1 MTTRLH
7 FASDH
12 GAVLLRKQLILAA
25 GELGHEVVSDEGP
38 TEDSDSVDY
47 PDVAASLC
55 AKVLADPGSF
65 GVLLC
70 GSGQGVAI
78 AANKIHGI
86 RAAAVAEP
94 YSAEMSRRHNDA
106 NVLCM
111 GGRVV
116 GSGLARTILH
126 AFLSASFE
134 GGRHARRVGKIDAL
148 R

>member
-1 MTTRLH
+1 MSKRLH
-7 FASDH
+7 FGSDH
-12 GAVLLRKQLILAA
+12 GAVQLRAQLIEAA
-25 GELGHEVVSDEGP
+25 RELGHDVASDEGP
-38 TEDSDSVDY
+38 TAESDSVDY

-55 AKVLADPGSF
+55 AKVLADAGSF

-78 AANKIHGI
+78 SANKIHGI

-116 GSGLARTILH
+116 GSGLARTILA
-126 AFLSASFE
+126 AFLSAEFE
-134 GGRHARRVGKIDAL
+134 GGRHARRVGKVDAL

>member
-1 MTTRLH
+1 MPMRLH
-7 FASDH
+7 FGSDH
-12 GAVLLRKQLILAA
+12 GAVVLRKQLIEAA
-25 GELGHEVVSDEGP
+25 RELGHEVASDEGP
-38 TEDSDSVDY
+38 TESGDSVDY

-70 GSGQGVAI
+70 GSGQGVAMS
-78 AANKIHGI
+78 ANKIHGI
-86 RAAAVAEP
+86 RAAAVSEP
-94 YSAEMSRRHNDA
+94 YGAEMARRHNDA

-116 GSGLARTILH
+116 GSGLACTILQ
-126 AFLSASFE
+126 AFGAASFE
-134 GGRHARRVGKIDAL
+134 GGRHARRVGKLDAL

>member
-1 MTTRLH
+1 MRLH

-12 GAVLLRKQLILAA
+12 GAVTLRMQLVAA
-25 GELGHEVVSDEGP
+25 ARELGHEIASDEGP
-38 TEDSDSVDY
+38 TDESQSVDY
-47 PDVAASLC
+47 PDVAVPLC
-55 AKVLADPGSF
+55 NRVLADPGSF

-70 GSGQGVAI
+70 GSGQGVAMS
-78 AANKIHGI
+78 ANKVHGI
-86 RAAAVAEP
+86 RAACVAEP

-116 GSGLARTILH
+116 AIGLATTILR
-126 AFLSASFE
+126 AFVAASFE

>member
-1 MTTRLH
+1 MRLH

-12 GAVLLRKQLILAA
+12 GAVVLRKQLIEVAR
-25 GELGHEVVSDEGP
+25 ELGHEVASDEGP
-38 TEDSDSVDY
+38 TDEHDSVDY
-47 PDVAASLC
+47 PDVAVSLC
-55 AKVLADPGSF
+55 AKVLADAGSF

-70 GSGQGVAI
+70 GSGQGVAM

-86 RAAAVAEP
+86 RAAVVAEP
-94 YSAEMSRRHNDA
+94 YSAEMARRHNDA

-116 GSGLARTILH
+116 GQGLARMILQ
-126 AFLSASFE
+126 AFLAAGFE